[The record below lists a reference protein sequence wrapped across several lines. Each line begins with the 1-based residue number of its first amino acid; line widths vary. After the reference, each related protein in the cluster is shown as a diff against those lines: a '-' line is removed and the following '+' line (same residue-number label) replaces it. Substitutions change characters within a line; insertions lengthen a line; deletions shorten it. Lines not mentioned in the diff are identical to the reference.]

1 MKLLL
6 SGLDTVECAYFLRPT
21 PQCALDF
28 GALGLEKERLRQS
41 KKREPAKIELGGKEF
56 LLQSYGSGSGYPFVI
71 ENADMTIEFGEFNDP
86 SFFVTFRSIAL
97 WHKGASA
104 LHQQFMLWAAS
115 LGLMPY
121 RTESLSRVDF
131 TFDYH
136 LPQIDFDEDN
146 FVSLSAA
153 DIQYRK
159 NRQIQT
165 FNLGTG
171 DLVLRVY
178 DKVAEINEQSGKHWF
193 FPLWDEVEENVW
205 RIEWQVRKD
214 KLRQFA
220 IRTFDDLYAGRG
232 DLLRY
237 LCQSHT
243 TLRIPTE
250 DSNRS
255 RWPLHPLW
263 SHLQAHID
271 TLNVQGVLRSFD
283 EKELLQARLMRMAV
297 SIQGYLKAIAAM
309 DCVLHGKAMVS
320 NTEAQAHLQG
330 MLARIH
336 DPLTWKTDV
345 QKRIDA
351 IRLGK

>member
-6 SGLDTVECAYFLRPT
+6 SDLDTVECAYFLRPT
-21 PQCALDF
+21 AQCKLDF
-28 GALGLEKERLRQS
+28 SALGLEKERLRQS
-41 KKREPAKIELGGKEF
+41 KKREPTKIELGGKEF
-56 LLQSYGSGSGYPFVI
+56 LLQPYGSGSGYPFVI

-97 WHKGASA
+97 CHKGAST
-104 LHQQFMLWAAS
+104 LHQQFMVWAQS
-115 LGLMPY
+115 LGLQPY
-121 RTESLSRVDF
+121 RSESLSRVDF
-131 TFDYH
+131 TFDYY
-136 LPQIDFDEDN
+136 LQKIDFDEDS

-193 FPLWDEVEENVW
+193 FPLWDGIEENVW

-220 IRTFDDLYAGRG
+220 IRTFDDLDAGCG

-243 TLRIPTE
+243 TLRVPSADT
-250 DSNRS
+250 NRS

-263 SHLQAHID
+263 SDLQAHID

-283 EKELLQARLMRMAV
+283 QKELLQARLMRMAV
-297 SIQGYLKAIAAM
+297 SVQGYLKAIAATK
-309 DCVLHGKAMVS
+309 CVMHGKEMVS
-320 NTEAQAHLQG
+320 NKEALLHLQG
-330 MLARIH
+330 LLAHVH

-345 QKRIDA
+345 QKRIDV

>member
-6 SGLDTVECAYFLRPT
+6 SGLDTVECAYFLRPM

-28 GALGLEKERLRQS
+28 NRLSVEKERLKHS
-41 KKREPAKIELGGKEF
+41 KKREPTKIELGGKEF
-56 LLQSYGSGSGYPFVI
+56 LLQPYGSGSGYPFVI

-86 SFFVTFRSIAL
+86 SFFVTFRSVAL
-97 WHKGASA
+97 WHRGAA
-104 LHQQFMLWAAS
+104 TLHQQFMAWAQS
-115 LGLMPY
+115 LGLQPY
-121 RTESLSRVDF
+121 RSESLSRVDF

-136 LPQIDFDEDN
+136 LPKIDFDEDS

-165 FNLGTG
+165 FNLGSG
-171 DLVLRVY
+171 DVVLRVY

-193 FPLWDEVEENVW
+193 FPLWDGIEENVW
-205 RIEWQVRKD
+205 RIEWQVRKE
-214 KLRQFA
+214 KLKQFA
-220 IRTFDDLYAGRG
+220 IRTFDDLDAGRG

-237 LCQSHT
+237 LCQNHT
-243 TLRIPTE
+243 TLRIPSDDT
-250 DSNRS
+250 NRS

-263 SHLQAHID
+263 SDLQAHIE

-297 SIQGYLKAIAAM
+297 SIQGYLKAIAAT
-309 DCVLHGKAMVS
+309 DCVMHGKEMVS
-320 NTEAQAHLQG
+320 NKEALLHLQG
-330 MLARIH
+330 LLAHVH
-336 DPLTWKTDV
+336 DPLTWKSDV

>member
-1 MKLLL
+1 MHLLL

-21 PQCALDF
+21 PQCTLNF
-28 GALGLEKERLRQS
+28 NALGLEKERLRQS
-41 KKREPAKIELGGKEF
+41 KKREPMKIDLGGTEF
-56 LLQSYGSGSGYPFVI
+56 LLQPYGSGSGYPFVI

-115 LGLMPY
+115 LGLMSY

-136 LPQIDFDEDN
+136 LPDIDFDEDS
-146 FVSLSAA
+146 FVSMAVA

-159 NRQIQT
+159 NRQVQT

-171 DLVLRVY
+171 DTVLRVY
-178 DKVAEINEQSGKHWF
+178 NKVAEINEQSGKHWF
-193 FPLWDEVEENVW
+193 FPLWDGVEENVW
-205 RIEWQVRKD
+205 RIEWQIRKD
-214 KLRQFA
+214 RLRQYA
-220 IRTFDDLYAGRG
+220 IRTFDDLFHGKG

-237 LCQSHT
+237 LVQEHT
-243 TLRIPTE
+243 TLRIKSG

-263 SHLQAHID
+263 QSLQAHIT
-271 TLNVQGVLRSFD
+271 TLNCEGVIRSFD

-297 SIQGYLKAIAAM
+297 SIQGYLKAIAAIK
-309 DCVLHGKAMVS
+309 CVMQDKDMVT
-320 NTEAQAHLQG
+320 NTEALQHLQG
-330 MLARIH
+330 LLFNVH

-345 QKRIDA
+345 QKRVDA
-351 IRLGK
+351 LRFGK